1 MVLIIIHINNFTQTL
16 QLGTSYTGGRSN
28 NKRETKHTAA
38 ETNEPVA
45 VAARKTME
53 NDEDGEEQWRYSI
66 QNIQW

>member
-16 QLGTSYTGGRSN
+16 QLGTSYTGGRS
-28 NKRETKHTAA
+28 KHTAA